1 MLVVAIKLD
10 WLAGCG
16 CGCRVQAEEQLEEEG
31 GFPEG
36 PDIVGGG
43 GGGRGGMDG
52 SGGGSPEE
60 GGNGL
65 REVCIDMATII
76 KQVRLLASAMQVSQR
91 CHPAMLEREVHCCRV
106 WSMGDRG
113 SVA

>member
-1 MLVVAIKLD
+1 M
-10 WLAGCG
+10 
-16 CGCRVQAEEQLEEEG
+16 EEG
-31 GFPEG
+31 GFPEA
-36 PDIVGGG
+36 PDAASGGA
-43 GGGRGGMDG
+43 GGRGGMDG
-52 SGGGSPEE
+52 SGGSAED

-76 KQVRLLASAMQVSQR
+76 KQVRLLASAMQVRQR